1 MAEPVAGYR
10 SRRRLP
16 VTLLAMMLFAPVL
29 ATQAGQSIEEQIETL
44 LAQYAAAKEARA
56 YDSLADFWD
65 SDDPKPFY
73 LAEEMARPA
82 TDWQALQAYWDATRD
97 ASGWID
103 VEYTLIDIKPMGPD
117 ELLIF
122 LDLRWDMTFE
132 GFARP
137 IGGSNRTLAGL
148 RRVDD
153 QWRFH
158 TWVEAP
164 LAPYFYLRELYKLNV
179 RPEVLER
186 QGEPSPWEKTR

>member
-1 MAEPVAGYR
+1 MSVCRR
-10 SRRRLP
+10 SITPLA
-16 VTLLAMMLFAPVL
+16 LLLTIVVL
-29 ATQAGQSIEEQIETL
+29 AAGAAAQADQALENQIETL

-56 YDSLADFWD
+56 YDRLADFWD
-65 SDDPKPFY
+65 TGDPKPFY

-103 VEYTLIDIKPMGPD
+103 VDYTLIDIKPMGPD
-117 ELLIF
+117 EVLIF

-148 RRVDD
+148 RRVDGE
-153 QWRFH
+153 WRFH

-164 LAPYFYLRELYKLNV
+164 LAAYFYLRELYQLNV
-179 RPEVLER
+179 RPEVLEQ
-186 QGEPSPWEKTR
+186 QGEPSPWE

>member
-1 MAEPVAGYR
+1 MSVCRR
-10 SRRRLP
+10 SSTPLA
-16 VTLLAMMLFAPVL
+16 LLLTIVVL
-29 ATQAGQSIEEQIETL
+29 AAGAAAQADQALENQIETL

-56 YDSLADFWD
+56 YDRLADFWD
-65 SDDPKPFY
+65 TGDPKPFY

-103 VEYTLIDIKPMGPD
+103 VDYTLIDIKPMGPD
-117 ELLIF
+117 EVLIF

-148 RRVDD
+148 RRVDGE
-153 QWRFH
+153 WRFH

-164 LAPYFYLRELYKLNV
+164 LAAYFYLRELYQLNV
-179 RPEVLER
+179 RPEVLEQ
-186 QGEPSPWEKTR
+186 QGEPSPWE